1 MDNPQS
7 SINSQQSAIPNPQ
20 SPINNPQ
27 STISNTHS
35 SINDPQFSIPN
46 QRSSIG
52 YVVGGGLKANLNV
65 RLTVPSEQVR
75 EGNFVII
82 RSGYWHFYGLVTDLQ
97 LGATDPRFAD
107 ERSGERL
114 PDHLSSLLH
123 GQTLYTNLEV
133 LPALMLEVG
142 PNYEDATQMEAYHTW
157 QAEIDAGERPTPQPM
172 PVKTVPSHHS
182 NVYTANSG
190 DIAEIFGRP
199 GEEGNFVIGHT
210 REQEHPVCI
219 NLDHF
224 IQRSSGVFGATGTG
238 KSFLTRLVLAG
249 LIQFNR
255 ASVLVFDMHNEYG
268 LDDIA
273 SDTGERVIGLKSK
286 FAAKVRVVGLGH
298 GAQIRGQM
306 PDFNLEV
313 AMHDIQPADIE
324 LLTRELNLR
333 ETTPATLEA
342 LVATFGAKKWFK
354 AFAEMILG
362 GTIENEDGKRVP
374 APDSVAAWANRA
386 GINVMAA
393 EGLHSK
399 LGRVFRLPYI
409 VEQPAADGVNE
420 IVKALE
426 AGQHV
431 VLSFGEHESDLDY
444 LLVSNMLTRRIRQVW
459 EQRTNDYRGKG
470 EQEPRPL
477 VIVLEEAHKLLN
489 REMAAQTTFSTI
501 AREMRKYYVTL
512 LIVDQRPSQI
522 YDEVMSQLGT
532 RISGWL
538 GDDDDIRAVLSGLA
552 GREALR
558 GMLARLQPKEEV
570 LLLGWG
576 VPMPLPVKSRRY
588 NDDFWVELLGK
599 KSRKKDPDEILRDLG
614 F

>member
-1 MDNPQS
+1 MV
-7 SINSQQSAIPNPQ
+7 
-20 SPINNPQ
+20 NPQ
-27 STISNTHS
+27 STI
-35 SINDPQFSIPN
+35 
-46 QRSSIG
+46 G
-52 YVVGGGLKANLNV
+52 YIVGGGLKENLRV
-65 RLTVPSEQVR
+65 RLTVPSQDVQ
-75 EGNFVII
+75 EGAFVVIE
-82 RSGYWHFYGLVTDLQ
+82 SGNWLFYGLVTDLQ

-107 ERSGERL
+107 EQSEGRYPPQL
-114 PDHLSSLLH
+114 AQLLH
-123 GQTLYTNLEV
+123 GQTLFTNLV
-133 LPALMLEVG
+133 VMPALMMERGPDPSTPEYLVWADELERG
-142 PNYEDATQMEAYHTW
+142 L
-157 QAEIDAGERPTPQPM
+157 RPRPHPL
-172 PVKTVPSHHS
+172 PIKTVPTHHS
-182 NVYTANSG
+182 PVNLASAG
-190 DIAEIFGRP
+190 DISEIFGAADQD
-199 GEEGNFVIGHT
+199 GNFVIGYT
-210 REQEHPVCI
+210 REQGHPVCI
-219 NLDHF
+219 NLDQF
-224 IQRSSGVFGATGTG
+224 VQRSSGVFGATGTG

-286 FAAKVRVVGLGH
+286 FSARVRVVGLGS

-342 LVATFGAKKWFK
+342 LVATFGSNAWFTE
-354 AFAEMILG
+354 FREMKIG
-362 GTIENEDGKRVP
+362 ATIENEEGKRIP

-386 GINVMAA
+386 GINILAA

-444 LLVSNMLTRRIRQVW
+444 LLVSNLLTRRIRKVW
-459 EQRTNDYRGKG
+459 ERRTNDYRGKG
-470 EQEPRPL
+470 EHEPRPL

-501 AREMRKYYVTL
+501 ARELRKYYVTL

-538 GDDDDIRAVLSGLA
+538 GDDDDIRSVLSGLA

-558 GMLARLQPKEEV
+558 GMLARLQPREEV

-588 NDDFWVELLGK
+588 NDEFWVELLGK
-599 KSRKKDPDEILRDLG
+599 KARKSDPDELLRDLG